1 MHNNVEKILQKAD
14 EISKLVP
21 EANVV
26 YAHGRM
32 TGNQIEEIMQEFE
45 NFKDTIIK
53 KFIDRITKELEEVN
67 KQVGVIKTSADK
79 IMESSRKI
87 VDNYLKDS
95 KDKIENYNIGKI
107 DKKIKKIEETG
118 TRVRA

>member
-1 MHNNVEKILQKAD
+1 M
-14 EISKLVP
+14 EISFKKS
-21 EANVV
+21 
-26 YAHGRM
+26 
-32 TGNQIEEIMQEFE
+32 EEIMQEFE

-107 DKKIKKIEETG
+107 DKKIKKIEQ
-118 TRVRA
+118 